1 MISSIIY
8 ALCWIYYIGFLLTW
22 LILDTY
28 CVQYPNGYPKTVPF
42 FEFFQH
48 FHTAEPL
55 YLQRRFHLGGFRLKN
70 ALYLLKYGFFLF
82 MPNAY
87 TAILKHALTENPN
100 IYTWFLK
107 E

>member
-1 MISSIIY
+1 MLDILHWIFTDMAYFRHLLRAIPERLSKHS
-8 ALCWIYYIGFLLTW
+8 AL
-22 LILDTY
+22 
-28 CVQYPNGYPKTVPF
+28 

-48 FHTAEPL
+48 FHTAKPL
-55 YLQRRFHLGGFRLKN
+55 YLQRRFRLGRFRLKN

-87 TAILKHALTENPN
+87 TAILKHALTDNPN